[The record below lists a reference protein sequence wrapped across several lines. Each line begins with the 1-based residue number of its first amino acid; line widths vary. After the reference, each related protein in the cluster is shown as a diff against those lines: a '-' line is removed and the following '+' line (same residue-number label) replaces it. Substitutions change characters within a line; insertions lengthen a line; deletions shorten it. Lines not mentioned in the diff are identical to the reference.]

1 MSVLTNATGHFKD
14 KLAGGLRKI
23 SVPEW
28 KSDIYVK
35 SAYSFATEQ
44 NIIKLQSEGKTVE
57 ALVETLIAKA
67 MDPDGKPIFTKA
79 DKITLMSEVDPNV
92 IIRVCADMNT
102 PIDTLEDIGKNS

>member
-1 MSVLTNATGHFKD
+1 
-14 KLAGGLRKI
+14 
-23 SVPEW
+23 
-28 KSDIYVK
+28 
-35 SAYSFATEQ
+35 
-44 NIIKLQSEGKTVE
+44 
-57 ALVETLIAKA
+57 